1 MINTLKHKTMRASKI
16 CINAIKGFETLK
28 LKAYKCPA
36 NVWTIGYG
44 HTRGVKVGQVITGA
58 QADVLLK
65 GDILNVEN
73 SLNSMS
79 LTFTQGQFDALVD
92 FCFNFGMVKF
102 IGSTLYTKILV
113 HATNDEVTAQ
123 FRRWVYGGGKK
134 LNGLVKRRE
143 WEVAQW
149 IRK

>member
-1 MINTLKHKTMRASKI
+1 MKASNK
-16 CINAIKGFETLK
+16 CINAIKGFETLH

-36 NVWTIGYG
+36 GVLTIGYG
-44 HTRGVKVGQVITGA
+44 HTRGVKRGQVITKV

-65 GDILNVEN
+65 GDVLNVEK

-79 LTFTQGQFDALVD
+79 ITFTQGQFDALVD
-92 FCFNFGMVKF
+92 FCFNLGMVKF

-113 HATNDEVTAQ
+113 HATDDEIATQ

-134 LNGLVKRRE
+134 LDGLVKRRE
-143 WEVAQW
+143 WEVQQW
-149 IRK
+149 KRK

>member
-1 MINTLKHKTMRASKI
+1 MRASEE
-16 CINAIKGFETLK
+16 CINAIKGFETLE

-36 NVWTIGYG
+36 GVLTIGYG
-44 HTRGVKVGQVITGA
+44 HTRGVKRGQVITKV

-65 GDILNVEN
+65 GDILNVEK

-79 LTFTQGQFDALVD
+79 ITFTQGQFDALVD
-92 FCFNFGMVKF
+92 FCFNLGMVKF

-113 HATNDEVTAQ
+113 HATDDEIATQ

-143 WEVAQW
+143 WEVQQW
-149 IRK
+149 KRK

>member
-1 MINTLKHKTMRASKI
+1 MRASEE
-16 CINAIKGFETLK
+16 CINAIKGFETLE

-36 NVWTIGYG
+36 GVLTIGYG
-44 HTRGVKVGQVITGA
+44 HTRGVKDGQVITEA

-65 GDILNVEN
+65 GDILNVEK

-79 LTFTQGQFDALVD
+79 ITFTQGQFDALVD
-92 FCFNFGMVKF
+92 FCFNLGMVKF

-113 HATNDEVTAQ
+113 HAPDDEIAAQ

-134 LNGLVKRRE
+134 LDGLVKRRE
-143 WEVAQW
+143 WEVQSW
-149 IRK
+149 IKK

>member
-1 MINTLKHKTMRASKI
+1 MRASNE
-16 CINAIKGFETLK
+16 CINAIKGFETLE

-36 NVWTIGYG
+36 GVLTIGYG
-44 HTRGVKVGQVITGA
+44 HTRGVKDGQVITEI
-58 QADVLLK
+58 QAEVLLK

-79 LTFTQGQFDALVD
+79 ITFTQGQFDALVD
-92 FCFNFGMVKF
+92 FCFNLGMVKF

-113 HATNDEVTAQ
+113 HAPDEEITAQ

-134 LNGLVKRRE
+134 LDGLVKRRE
-143 WEVAQW
+143 WEVQQW
-149 IRK
+149 KRK

>member
-1 MINTLKHKTMRASKI
+1 MKMKASEI
-16 CINAIKGFETLK
+16 CINAIKGFETLE

-36 NVWTIGYG
+36 NVLTIGYG
-44 HTRGVKVGQVITGA
+44 HTRGVKGGQSITEA
-58 QADVLLK
+58 QADALLNGDVL
-65 GDILNVEN
+65 IVEQFLNG
-73 SLNSMS
+73 LNIT
-79 LTFTQGQFDALVD
+79 LTQGQFDALVD
-92 FCFNFGMVKF
+92 FCFNLGQQKLLN
-102 IGSTLYTKILV
+102 STLLAKISV
-113 HATNDEVTAQ
+113 HATDDEIAAQ

>member
-1 MINTLKHKTMRASKI
+1 MRASEE
-16 CINAIKGFETLK
+16 CINAIKGFETLE

-36 NVWTIGYG
+36 GVLTIGYG
-44 HTRGVKVGQVITGA
+44 HTRGVKRGQVITKV

-65 GDILNVEN
+65 GDILNVEK

-79 LTFTQGQFDALVD
+79 ITFTQGQFDALVD
-92 FCFNFGMVKF
+92 FCFNLGMVKF

-113 HATNDEVTAQ
+113 HATDDEIATQ

-134 LNGLVKRRE
+134 LDGLVKRRE
-143 WEVAQW
+143 WEVQQW
-149 IRK
+149 KRK

>member
-1 MINTLKHKTMRASKI
+1 MKASNI

-36 NVWTIGYG
+36 GVLTIGYG
-44 HTRGVKVGQVITGA
+44 HTRGVKEGQVITEI

-65 GDILNVEN
+65 GDILNVEK

-79 LTFTQGQFDALVD
+79 ITFTQGQFDALVD
-92 FCFNFGMVKF
+92 FCFNLGMVKF

-113 HATNDEVTAQ
+113 HATDDEIAAQ
-123 FRRWVYGGGKK
+123 FRRWVYGGEKK

-143 WEVAQW
+143 WEVQQW
-149 IRK
+149 KKK

>member
-1 MINTLKHKTMRASKI
+1 MEMKASDE
-16 CINAIKGFETLK
+16 CINAIKGFETLE

-36 NVWTIGYG
+36 NVLTIGYG
-44 HTRGVKVGQVITGA
+44 HTKGVKDGQAITEA

-113 HATNDEVTAQ
+113 HATDDEIAAQ

-134 LNGLVKRRE
+134 LNGLVKRRD

>member
-1 MINTLKHKTMRASKI
+1 MRASNE
-16 CINAIKGFETLK
+16 CINAIKGFETLE

-36 NVWTIGYG
+36 GVLTIGYG
-44 HTRGVKVGQVITGA
+44 HTRGVKEGQVITEV

-79 LTFTQGQFDALVD
+79 INFTQGQFDALVD
-92 FCFNFGMVKF
+92 FCFNLGMVKF

-113 HATNDEVTAQ
+113 HAPDDEIAAQ

-134 LNGLVKRRE
+134 LDGLVKRRE
-143 WEVAQW
+143 WEVQQW
-149 IRK
+149 KRK

>member
-1 MINTLKHKTMRASKI
+1 MKASDE
-16 CINAIKGFETLK
+16 CINAIKGFEVLN
-28 LKAYKCPA
+28 LEAYRCPA
-36 NVWTIGYG
+36 NVLTIGYG
-44 HTRGVKVGQVITGA
+44 HTQGVKVGQTITEA

-65 GDILNVEN
+65 GDVLNVEN
-73 SLNSMS
+73 SLNK
-79 LTFTQGQFDALVD
+79 LNLDLTQGQFDALVD
-92 FCFNFGMVKF
+92 FCFNLGFHKF
-102 IGSTLYTKILV
+102 IGSTLYRMIAV
-113 HATNDEVTAQ
+113 HASDANIVTQ

>member
-1 MINTLKHKTMRASKI
+1 MITKMRMKASEI
-16 CINAIKGFETLK
+16 CINAIKGFETLE

-36 NVWTIGYG
+36 NVLTIGYG
-44 HTRGVKVGQVITGA
+44 HTRGVKVGQIITEA
-58 QADVLLK
+58 QAEVLLK

-123 FRRWVYGGGKK
+123 FRRWVYANGKK
-134 LNGLVKRRE
+134 LNGLIKRRE

>member
-1 MINTLKHKTMRASKI
+1 MRASEE
-16 CINAIKGFETLK
+16 CINAIKGFETLE

-36 NVWTIGYG
+36 GVLTIGYG
-44 HTRGVKVGQVITGA
+44 HTRGVKKGQVITKV

-79 LTFTQGQFDALVD
+79 INFTQGQFDALVD
-92 FCFNFGMVKF
+92 FCFNLGMVKF

-113 HATNDEVTAQ
+113 NAPDDEIAAQ

-134 LNGLVKRRE
+134 LDGLVKRRE
-143 WEVAQW
+143 WEVQQW
-149 IRK
+149 KRK